1 MSDTIPDILVSNT
14 TYSDVNTLSGIAVG
28 TALVISNKSTSPIL
42 LQIAASQPSASS
54 NDGEILS
61 ISPNSTSV
69 KIITVG
75 ENTVWAKSLRYT
87 DAPLSVQDNT

>member
-1 MSDTIPDILVSNT
+1 MSDTLPDIKVSNT
-14 TYSDVNTLSGIAVG
+14 TFSDVNTLTGLAVG

-42 LQIAASQPSASS
+42 LQISATEPSPTSR
-54 NDGEILS
+54 NGEILS

-69 KIITVG
+69 KIVTAG
-75 ENTVWAKSLRYT
+75 ENTVWAKSLRHT